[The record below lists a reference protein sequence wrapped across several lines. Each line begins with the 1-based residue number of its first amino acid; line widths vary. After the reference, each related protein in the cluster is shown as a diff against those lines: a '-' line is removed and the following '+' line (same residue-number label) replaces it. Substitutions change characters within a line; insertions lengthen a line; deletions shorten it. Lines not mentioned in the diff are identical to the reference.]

1 MNVAFETRISS
12 FWGGRSSPHRDRSV
26 FKDVDPATGNVVALV
41 EEATRDD
48 VDQAVQAAKAALK
61 GPWGSMTIEERAKL
75 LNRIAD
81 GIDNRFEEFLTAE
94 VLDTGKPVTM
104 ASHLDIPRGA
114 ANFRAFAD
122 ILKYQA
128 GEFFQTRTAD
138 GEAFNYSVRVPRG
151 VIAVVCPWNLPL
163 LLMTWKVAP
172 ALACGN
178 TVVVKPSEETPATAT
193 LLAEVMR
200 DVGVPDGV
208 YNVVHGFG
216 PNSAGQFLTEHPDV
230 NGITFTGET
239 RTGETI
245 MAAAAKGV
253 RPVSFELGGKNAG
266 IIFADADLPKAIEQS
281 VRAVFMN
288 AGQICLQ
295 TERLY
300 VQRPIFDQ
308 FVNALKQRAEAL
320 VPGNPFDKATTLG
333 PLISMEHRDKV
344 LGYYDLAKKSGA
356 AIITGGGIADAGPGR
371 EKGSWIA
378 PTIWTGLDDDTRI
391 VTEEIFGPCV
401 HIAPFDDEEEA
412 IARANRTSYGL
423 AAMLWSQDV
432 SRVHRVAP
440 KLEAG
445 ITWVNSW
452 FLRDLRTAFGGMKH
466 SGVGREGG
474 IHGLEFYTELKNI
487 CVRICRN
494 ALGGSDIGRDR
505 RADSHRK
512 AELRAARRP

>member
-12 FWGGRSSPHRDRSV
+12 FWAGKPSPHRDRYV
-26 FKDVDPATGNVVALV
+26 FKDVNPATGNVVALV
-41 EEATRDD
+41 EEATRED

-61 GPWGSMTIEERAKL
+61 GPWGSMSIEERAKL

-128 GEFFQTRTAD
+128 GEFFQTRTPD

-266 IIFADADLPKAIEQS
+266 IIFADADLTRAIDQS

-308 FVNALKQRAEAL
+308 FVESLKQRAEAL

-344 LGYYDLAKKSGA
+344 LGYYDIAKQSGA

-371 EKGSWIA
+371 ENGSWIA
-378 PTIWTGLDDDTRI
+378 PTIWTGLNDDTRI

-401 HIAPFDDEEEA
+401 HIAPFDDEDEA
-412 IARANRTSYGL
+412 IARANHTSYGL

-487 CVRICRN
+487 CVRI
-494 ALGGSDIGRDR
+494 
-505 RADSHRK
+505 
-512 AELRAARRP
+512 